1 MITASISPYRTSC
14 RWGYLVALL
23 RTRYQL
29 YARFFNAKFLVGSE
43 KVVVGEGDVTRT
55 GWNIGM
61 YKRRLPEFVES
72 FYYKNGDFLRIKLAA
87 LHLAFSGIP
96 SGKILAACE
105 MAGSSIL

>member
-1 MITASISPYRTSC
+1 MGT
-14 RWGYLVALL
+14 
-23 RTRYQL
+23 
-29 YARFFNAKFLVGSE
+29 E

-61 YKRRLPEFVES
+61 YKQRLSEFAES
-72 FYYKNGDFLRIKLAA
+72 FYYKSGDFLRIKLDSM
-87 LHLAFSGIP
+87 HLAFKGIP